1 MTPDD
6 IVVGLVALWGG
17 KLLGRTRL
25 QKGAYLLHCCGA
37 NLDLRFVYYHYG
49 PFSFELAEGC
59 LDARADERLR
69 IAEHQGL
76 RAVYGIFTTGSNS
89 RPPDGIGDLTAARAR
104 PLVERMKQ
112 ETGLVLE
119 IAATIVFFR
128 DRGMDMQAALA
139 ETKARKP
146 VKASKERLDK
156 AMRLLRDLRLCDAT
170 AAAAP
175 EPVP

>member
-37 NLDLRFVYYHYG
+37 NLDLRFEYYHYG

-59 LDARADERLR
+59 LDSRADELLG

-76 RAVYGIFTTGSNS
+76 RAVYGIFTTDSNS
-89 RPPDGIGDLTAARAR
+89 RPPDGISDLTAARAR
-104 PLVERMKQ
+104 LLVERMKQ

-139 ETKARKP
+139 ETKARKSI
-146 VKASKERLDK
+146 KASKERLDK